1 MISHRTVFQRIE
13 THAMEQVP
21 VPDSHVRIG
30 SDTSAG
36 RVALIETVEV
46 PGMEPP
52 YHRHLEAVPAGSAH
66 WVPCGTE
73 YTFAVVSPQ
82 AYVLTLFLP
91 AGFEQFYTE
100 LGAAPWSTVERMIG
114 IAARYAAKLRRRIR
128 VRRHPTYIT
137 HRRMNRGTPSCA
149 MNTLLL

>member
-1 MISHRTVFQRIE
+1 MISHRTASQHMR
-13 THAMEQVP
+13 TQATEQVP
-21 VPDSHVRIG
+21 VPDVHVRIG

-36 RVALIETVEV
+36 RIAMIETVEV
-46 PGMEPP
+46 PGAEPP
-52 YHRHLEAVPAGSAH
+52 YHRHQETDILIYVVAGELTLYLAGAAIAAPAGSAH

-100 LGAAPWSTVERMIG
+100 LGAAPWSAVERSIAA
-114 IAARYAAKLRRRIR
+114 AARYGCEITAP
-128 VRRHPTYIT
+128 HPRTGY
-137 HRRMNRGTPSCA
+137 
-149 MNTLLL
+149 